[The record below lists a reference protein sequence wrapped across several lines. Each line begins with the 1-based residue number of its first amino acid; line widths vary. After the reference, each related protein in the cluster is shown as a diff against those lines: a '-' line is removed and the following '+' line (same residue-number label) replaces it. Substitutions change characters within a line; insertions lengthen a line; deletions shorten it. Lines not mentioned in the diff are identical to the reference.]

1 MEQKRNKIKGGR
13 VQKNLFRDRRR
24 REKVQ
29 KYDRE
34 PKSKIRS
41 KRFGS
46 KPEYVTTRAY

>member
-1 MEQKRNKIKGGR
+1 MSHLIEKQKRNKIKGGR

-41 KRFGS
+41 KRG
-46 KPEYVTTRAY
+46 